1 MKLYVRWGDEW
12 HYPNEFVRPHDGQV
26 MEYFDNITRGIGSP
40 DEQAIAC
47 WDFVASEV
55 DYPLT
60 LLGQST
66 DYHLLN
72 AYPFSQGL
80 FGTRYRVKYATEEFF
95 QFPTEV
101 LGHRQKN
108 GRMVGDCDDS
118 SILLASLIRNC
129 LPPEKV
135 KMVIGSSE
143 GYENEA
149 DHAWVMAYIYG
160 GWVLMETTLMTLPE
174 DMLER
179 ARGIAGISGTGDRY
193 LSFLEVN
200 DVGYKVRIPFIIR
213 KRDEVSKLRGISTLW
228 GWPTKGVGRM
238 PSPASQE
245 QGIDT

>member
-1 MKLYVRWGDEW
+1 VALSQRVRA
-12 HYPNEFVRPHDGQV
+12 PHDGQV
-26 MEYFDNITRGIGSP
+26 IEYFDNITRGIGSP

-80 FGTRYRVKYATEEFF
+80 FGTRYRVTYATEEFF

-200 DVGYKVRIPFIIR
+200 DVGYKVRIPFIIC
-213 KRDEVSKLRGISTLW
+213 KRDEVSKLRCISTLW
-228 GWPTKGVGRM
+228 VWPTKEALV
-238 PSPASQE
+238 
-245 QGIDT
+245 